1 MLRLPTFGLA
11 LVATLG
17 CSQATKTAAPVASTD
32 AAMPVAAAPVAVEA
46 TVTTVALEVPGMT

>member
-11 LVATLG
+11 LMAALG
-17 CSQATKTAAPVASTD
+17 CSQATQTAAPAVSGET
-32 AAMPVAAAPVAVEA
+32 AAAAAAEA